1 MSLKTYRFALYGYSG
16 SGKTALLAALAMSHI
31 MNPKGYTSSWLPACG
46 NQDGQKTSDIEKKRQ
61 VALANGKVWLD
72 EAIDRLIKQD
82 VPPPNPDDD
91 RDMIFDY
98 DFTTPQRRVYR
109 IRLFDY
115 AGELIDPS
123 ISTTKNAERLRR
135 KLKGMD
141 GLLVLAPAPYPNA
154 DYEILADDLRRL
166 QESFMMLRGESQ
178 KNAPID
184 LPVAL
189 LVNAWDRRGGI
200 KPGSPDQEVERL
212 ETFMTMV
219 PPPPHRNLQ
228 EAIVASVS
236 EGNFRAFPLSSF
248 GDCEKITISEGR
260 KIERPKLI
268 RPLQSLSLEDPFI
281 WVAQRCDEI
290 NLRSYEKEIAAISM
304 LSGLLPWPLPVL
316 NLRRAGTSLVE
327 RFLPETPEA
336 VRASTGARKAS
347 WLFKLRFT
355 ALVIM
360 FSLFLLG
367 SDALFDHNQYRNF
380 QNVTTMPSVSEE
392 QLEHV
397 EKWLEVYL
405 QAPPFR
411 HIVANATF
419 LSKAHAKTELETF
432 RSSRDDRFW
441 AKARLATSTTD
452 ISAVTS
458 YLKIFPNGRNST
470 EAQSII
476 RQFKDQNDDEAWRL
490 IIDHPAG
497 DGQAQKILKYLEAF
511 PNGLH
516 AGEAATLKAKLDAA
530 IDNEAWRLTA
540 DYPAG
545 DGQLK
550 KVMEYIEDFPN
561 GLHTGDA
568 AKLKAKLD
576 AATEWKAFVDE
587 YKANMENGNFLAAGN
602 MLSGRQADTPELIA
616 LQQEFR
622 TQAVNML
629 EDKVK
634 QALKSNLFDDGYK
647 LLSGYTQ
654 WPSDLK
660 TDEGANTVKRLEHDI
675 NLALDQGLYGKVT
688 QNRTKE
694 VCEEYLR
701 TAPLKSME
709 NAVQKYHDYL
719 SQRDGEITFTPSLQ
733 IQWGDVPLTARKDQC
748 KVTLWLNTLKT
759 CEKIIECKSEGHV
772 SVDQGND
779 FKSLMNAKVK
789 VSAELE
795 GTSYLLNKKINLGK
809 TPGASEYNLKD
820 LESGVELKATTSET
834 DGKPKKEH
842 TVMVKLDSG
851 LPEPQLPTW
860 KE

>member
-1 MSLKTYRFALYGYSG
+1 
-16 SGKTALLAALAMSHI
+16 
-31 MNPKGYTSSWLPACG
+31 
-46 NQDGQKTSDIEKKRQ
+46 
-61 VALANGKVWLD
+61 
-72 EAIDRLIKQD
+72 
-82 VPPPNPDDD
+82 
-91 RDMIFDY
+91 
-98 DFTTPQRRVYR
+98 
-109 IRLFDY
+109 
-115 AGELIDPS
+115 
-123 ISTTKNAERLRR
+123 
-135 KLKGMD
+135 
-141 GLLVLAPAPYPNA
+141 
-154 DYEILADDLRRL
+154 
-166 QESFMMLRGESQ
+166 
-178 KNAPID
+178 
-184 LPVAL
+184 
-189 LVNAWDRRGGI
+189 
-200 KPGSPDQEVERL
+200 
-212 ETFMTMV
+212 
-219 PPPPHRNLQ
+219 
-228 EAIVASVS
+228 
-236 EGNFRAFPLSSF
+236 
-248 GDCEKITISEGR
+248 
-260 KIERPKLI
+260 
-268 RPLQSLSLEDPFI
+268 
-281 WVAQRCDEI
+281 
-290 NLRSYEKEIAAISM
+290 
-304 LSGLLPWPLPVL
+304 
-316 NLRRAGTSLVE
+316 
-327 RFLPETPEA
+327 
-336 VRASTGARKAS
+336 
-347 WLFKLRFT
+347 
-355 ALVIM
+355 
-360 FSLFLLG
+360 
-367 SDALFDHNQYRNF
+367 
-380 QNVTTMPSVSEE
+380 
-392 QLEHV
+392 
-397 EKWLEVYL
+397 
-405 QAPPFR
+405 
-411 HIVANATF
+411 VANATF

-458 YLKIFPNGRNST
+458 YLKLFPNGRNST

-497 DGQAQKILKYLEAF
+497 DGQAQKILKYLEA
-511 PNGLH
+511 
-516 AGEAATLKAKLDAA
+516 
-530 IDNEAWRLTA
+530 
-540 DYPAG
+540 
-545 DGQLK
+545 
-550 KVMEYIEDFPN
+550 FPN

-634 QALKSNLFDDGYK
+634 QALKSNLFNDGYK
-647 LLSGYTQ
+647 LLSDYTL

-688 QNRTKE
+688 QNRTMPA
-694 VCEEYLR
+694 CEEYLR

-709 NAVQKYHDYL
+709 NAVKKYHDYL
-719 SQRDGEITFTPSLQ
+719 SQLNGEITFTPSLQ
-733 IQWGDVPLTARKDQC
+733 IQWGDIPLTARKDQC

-759 CEKIIECKSEGHV
+759 FENIIECKSEGHV

-789 VSAELE
+789 VSAELD

-809 TPGASEYNLKD
+809 TPGASEFNLKD